1 MLVYRSTI
9 AAAIVAGA
17 LLPACADPDLP
28 TDLKKS
34 GPPDVTTVTV
44 MSDLTI
50 SVDPGIG
57 VLAGFEETAT
67 FCTTDKG
74 FVSKR
79 PGLVGTPDFRT
90 FQICPDDPA
99 MAAPDTGAVE
109 AAPSA
114 WFVRIVFDELLDPSV
129 EDLLPVDPSNPM
141 SAIFGTI
148 RNTQP
153 VTLRCQNLA
162 GAMTDVTYDG
172 YYVPNGNRNAFP
184 PGPSLFVQ
192 PTSATSVPTA
202 ATCTV
207 AIKDT
212 VHNKAGQSVLAD
224 QRGSN
229 GEYKFK
235 LAEMQFRFAAA
246 AGQEID
252 LGDPAGTDGS
262 LEIGPNS
269 GVDFFWTAQINT
281 AALPPATAIL
291 ITSGPNTADG
301 GPNTAVCDGSG
312 GTPVAPAR
320 IHVDAR
326 MGAPTVMRLDLK
338 PPGSPM
344 TAPLWDP
351 GTTYLVTFAP
361 NTRVPAK
368 QGSMPGTPNGTIPS
382 DLAVCFHTTGP

>member
-50 SVDPGIG
+50 SADPGLG
-57 VLAGFEETAT
+57 VLSGFEETAT
-67 FCTTDKG
+67 FCTTDKS

-90 FQICPDDPA
+90 FQICPDDPT

-129 EDLLPVDPSNPM
+129 EDLLQVDPSNPM

-192 PTSATSVPTA
+192 PMSQTSVPTA

-207 AIKDT
+207 SIKDT

-246 AGQEID
+246 GGQEVD

-262 LEIGPNS
+262 LEISPKS
-269 GVDFFWTAQINT
+269 GFVDLFWTAQVDPSVTTSAIVIT
-281 AALPPATAIL
+281 A
-291 ITSGPNTADG
+291 GPNAADG
-301 GPNTAVCDGSG
+301 GPNTAVCDGSA

-320 IHVDAR
+320 INVAPR
-326 MGAPTVMRLDLK
+326 MGAPTVMRIDLSPTHDTK
-338 PPGSPM
+338 P
-344 TAPLWDP
+344 PLWDP
-351 GTTYLVTFAP
+351 GTTYLVTFGA
-361 NTRVPAK
+361 NGKVPAK
-368 QGSMPGTPNGTIPS
+368 QGSMPGTPSGTIPA
-382 DLAVCFHTTGP
+382 DLAICFHTTGP